1 MRRRRR
7 GGLGL
12 GTLLKGAAL
21 GAAAM
26 YFYDPNDGR
35 HRRALL
41 RDRAVRTVHET
52 TEELERR
59 QRHLFNRS
67 HGLLSRFWAR
77 MRPEEVSNEVLEE
90 RVRAA
95 LGHVSASASAIETKV
110 DEGRVELKGTVTPQE
125 HMRIVREV
133 KHVPG
138 VRTIDDDLQ
147 DQTPAAPGA

>member
-1 MRRRRR
+1 MARRRR
-7 GGLGL
+7 GLGL
-12 GTLLKGAAL
+12 GTMLKGAAL

-26 YFYDPNDGR
+26 YFYDPGDGR
-35 HRRALL
+35 RRRALL
-41 RDRAVRTVHET
+41 RDRAIRTVHET
-52 TEELERR
+52 TEEIERR

-77 MRPEEVSNEVLEE
+77 LRPEEVSNEVLEE

-95 LGHVSASASAIETKV
+95 LGHASEAASSIETKV
-110 DEGRVELKGTVTPQE
+110 EDGRVELKGTVSPHE

-138 VRTIDDDLQ
+138 VKSIDDDLH
-147 DQTPAAPGA
+147 DQPAAPSS